1 MRFIKLLFALIMS
14 LIYGCGNSGRRADDP
29 TVARVYDKYLYTSDL
44 KDIVHPGTAAKD
56 SIVLVSNYIDGWIRR
71 QLLIRQAERNLDAK
85 QKDFTEKLEEYKSS
99 LLTYAYESELVKQK
113 LDTNITESEI
123 SAYYLQNKASF
134 QLRYNIVRTVYVVL
148 DEKSKELRRFRSLL
162 SDKDTIVSA
171 TIDILAKQYAY
182 SYYIGDETWIR
193 FDDLLQQVPIQT
205 YNQELF
211 LRNNTYIEITDKP
224 FIYLIRIKDYMMSES
239 TSPMEMVVE
248 NIRNILINKR
258 KQEFLRSMQDELYDR
273 ALRDGDFETF

>member
-1 MRFIKLLFALIMS
+1 MNRIKLIILFFLPLFA
-14 LIYGCGNSGRRADDP
+14 GCNSSGRGSDDP
-29 TVARVYDKYLYTSDL
+29 AVARVYDKYLYNSDL
-44 KDIVHPGTAAKD
+44 RDIVHPGTAEKD
-56 SIVLVSNYIDGWIRR
+56 SIALVSNYIDGWIRR
-71 QLLIRQAERNLDAK
+71 QLLIRQAERNLNTK
-85 QKDFTEKLEEYKSS
+85 QKDFSEKLEEYKNS

-113 LDTNITESEI
+113 LDTIVSESEI
-123 SAYYLQNKASF
+123 NDYYVRNNASF
-134 QLRYNIVRTVYVVL
+134 QLRYNIVRAVYVVL

-162 SDKDTIVSA
+162 SDKDTIVSS
-171 TIDILAKQYAY
+171 TIDMLAKQYAF

-205 YNQELF
+205 FNQELF
-211 LRNNTYIEITDKP
+211 LRNNSYIEINDKP
-224 FIYLIRIKDYMMSES
+224 FIYLIRIKDYRMSES
-239 TSPMEMVVE
+239 ISPIEMVTE